1 MIVRG
6 YPISLNL
13 AGRKCLVVGGGAEA
27 ALRARSLLE
36 AGAKVLVVAETEPP
50 QASEP
55 GLEGVAIEQREF
67 GEADLDDAWLVVQ
80 VTRDAALSAELARH
94 CERRRV
100 FFCAVDQP
108 KDSSYSHLA
117 LARAGAL
124 TVAVGTEG
132 QAPALARRLREE
144 LSRLLN
150 EAGAAD
156 EVARLAALRAETPD
170 AERREVLGRAVA
182 EVHFTGVLRFKKP

>member
-67 GEADLDDAWLVVQ
+67 DEADLDDAWLVVQ

-108 KDSSYSHLA
+108 KDSTYSHLA

-144 LSRLLN
+144 LSRVLN

-170 AERREVLGRAVA
+170 AERRELLGRAVA